1 MNYYHRLHKSII
13 LFNLNVIAFDKLR
26 CLVPDN
32 KLNYQLVLCIKVV
45 CSKKYSFLQFVEG
58 SKRFAV
64 NPPDGDL
71 YSLCSACSRIN
82 HSEDSKESSGMGPWS
97 RRKAW
102 GRLQE
107 EEEEEGGDGCDVLI
121 NKRQLCMMLTAGWSG
136 PRHNPPRLLL
146 TFQRPGAY
154 PRRCAQSSLSR
165 SSSVQGSGGGQPWPS
180 LPCQSLEKHVHSH
193 SQSEGSL
200 QILYAQAPQ
209 RSHLVRCLNPF

>member
-1 MNYYHRLHKSII
+1 MVTCTPYVLHVAALII
-13 LFNLNVIAFDKLR
+13 LKIARRAQEWGLG
-26 CLVPDN
+26 
-32 KLNYQLVLCIKVV
+32 
-45 CSKKYSFLQFVEG
+45 VEG
-58 SKRFAV
+58 KLG
-64 NPPDGDL
+64 GD
-71 YSLCSACSRIN
+71 C
-82 HSEDSKESSGMGPWS
+82 
-97 RRKAW
+97 RR
-102 GRLQE
+102 RRR
-107 EEEEEGGDGCDVLI
+107 GGDGCDVLI

-165 SSSVQGSGGGQPWPS
+165 SSSVQGSGGGRPWPS
-180 LPCQSLEKHVHSH
+180 LPCQSSEKHVHSH